1 MNNTLMDAIVVSHLR
16 RTFTSQIG
24 VIKRTNREVM
34 AVDDISFEIQEGE
47 LFGLL
52 GPNGA
57 GKTTTVKMLT
67 TLLIPTLGSASV
79 KGFDVVT
86 QANEVRKRIGFIFGG
101 ERGLYWRL
109 SGTDNLRYF
118 ASLYN
123 LDYEV
128 IKKHIKFLS

>member
-1 MNNTLMDAIVVSHLR
+1 MNAIEVNQLR
-16 RTFTSQIG
+16 RVYRAQIG
-24 VIKRTNREVM
+24 VINRSIKEVV
-34 AVDDISFEIQEGE
+34 AVDEISFDVKQGE

-67 TLLIPTLGSASV
+67 TLLIPSFGSASV
-79 KGFDVVT
+79 AGFDVVK

-109 SGTDNLRYF
+109 SGDDNLRYF
-118 ASLYN
+118 ASLYGV
-123 LDYEV
+123 DPD
-128 IKKHIKFLS
+128 IS